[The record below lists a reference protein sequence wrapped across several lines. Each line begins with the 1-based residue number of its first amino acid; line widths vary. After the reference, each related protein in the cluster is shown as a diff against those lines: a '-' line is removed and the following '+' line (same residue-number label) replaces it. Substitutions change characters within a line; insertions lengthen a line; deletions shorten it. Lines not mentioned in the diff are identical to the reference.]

1 MVQCFYTARPMF
13 LHCPA
18 NVLHCM
24 CMLALLYRQRK
35 AVDVCA
41 GACHVS
47 AQLNHATAWMTAS
60 TMLASAKP
68 AAAQTPLWHH
78 RQRCS
83 NPGHLPSTSAHPLV
97 LPLAPPMLLRDAF
110 QQVLWLV
117 KVTSCRVRLTLQSAR
132 LEPSTSTAFCRI
144 QHRRRGA
151 AARRPRRAL

>member
-1 MVQCFYTARPMF
+1 MF

-41 GACHVS
+41 GACHAS
-47 AQLNHATAWMTAS
+47 ARLNHAYSVDDSFHHAGHHAGQCQACGSSKRLCGTTGSAAPI
-60 TMLASAKP
+60 LATCP
-68 AAAQTPLWHH
+68 ALVHILWCCLWPL
-78 RQRCS
+78 
-83 NPGHLPSTSAHPLV
+83 
-97 LPLAPPMLLRDAF
+97 PMLLRDAF

-144 QHRRRGA
+144 QHRCRGA